1 VMDGMS
7 ILLRGGASSINCPM
21 TRCVR
26 TEPGRPAL
34 AAQILSS
41 KETPCATKELQA

>member
-1 VMDGMS
+1 MDGMS

-26 TEPGRPAL
+26 ADPARL
-34 AAQILSS
+34 RYLL
-41 KETPCATKELQA
+41 KF